1 MYKICGCQVSVYIFL
16 FCFIDGTEEQTMP
29 IDKELIKSKIHSKED
44 ISLKTIADII
54 AYKIYES
61 PENMGPE
68 ANYLAATEAVAQYIS
83 EKFKDLDSLKTHLS
97 QRDKG
102 MKSINDFADTVY
114 NYYQDKQLL
123 SFDIVKNMISKVKD
137 VNVKMI
143 TDIVA
148 YKLYQSPDDKGPEL
162 NFISAETF
170 VAQYM
175 SENFKNLREFRR
187 CLSDLGKGSYALEAF
202 ADLVY
207 KYYCQK
213 KN

>member
-1 MYKICGCQVSVYIFL
+1 MYKICNCQVSVCIFL
-16 FCFIDGTEEQTMP
+16 FCFVDETEEQKMP

-44 ISLKTIADII
+44 IALKTITDMV
-54 AYKIYES
+54 AYKIHES

-68 ANYLAATEAVAQYIS
+68 ANFLAATEAVAQYIS
-83 EKFKDLDSLKTHLS
+83 EKFQDFDSLKTHVS

-148 YKLYQSPDDKGPEL
+148 YKIYQSPDDKGPDL

-170 VAQYM
+170 VAQYL

>member
-1 MYKICGCQVSVYIFL
+1 
-16 FCFIDGTEEQTMP
+16 MP
-29 IDKELIKSKIHSKED
+29 IDKELIKTKIHSKED
-44 ISLKTIADII
+44 IALKTIADIV
-54 AYKIYES
+54 AYKISES

-68 ANYLAATEAVAQYIS
+68 PNFLAATEAVAQYIS
-83 EKFKDLDSLKTHLS
+83 ENFTDLESFNNQLT
-97 QRDKG
+97 QRGKG
-102 MKSINDFADTVY
+102 MQSINEFADTIY
-114 NYYQDKQLL
+114 NYYQDKHLL
-123 SFDIVKNMISKVKD
+123 SFEIVKNMISKVKD
-137 VNVKMI
+137 VTLKMI

-148 YKLYQSPDDKGPEL
+148 YKIYQSPDDKGPEL

-170 VAQYM
+170 VAQYL

-187 CLSDLGKGSYALEAF
+187 CLTDLGKGSYALEAF

>member
-1 MYKICGCQVSVYIFL
+1 
-16 FCFIDGTEEQTMP
+16 MP
-29 IDKELIKSKIHSKED
+29 IDKELIKSKIHSTED

-68 ANYLAATEAVAQYIS
+68 SNFFVATEAVSQYVS
-83 EKFKDLDSLKTHLS
+83 ENFKDFDSFKAHLS
-97 QRDKG
+97 QLDKG
-102 MKSINDFADTVY
+102 MKSINEFADTVY

-123 SFDIVKNMISKVKD
+123 SFEIVKNMISRA
-137 VNVKMI
+137 NEMNLKMI

-148 YKLYQSPDDKGPEL
+148 YKIYQSPDDKGPEL

-170 VAQYM
+170 VAQYL

-187 CLSDLGKGSYALEAF
+187 CLSDFGKGSYALEAF

>member
-1 MYKICGCQVSVYIFL
+1 
-16 FCFIDGTEEQTMP
+16 MP
-29 IDKELIKSKIHSKED
+29 IDKEFIKSKIHSRED

-68 ANYLAATEAVAQYIS
+68 ANFLAATEAVAQYIS
-83 EKFKDLDSLKTHLS
+83 EKFKDLDSFKTHLS
-97 QRDKG
+97 QLDKG
-102 MKSINDFADTVY
+102 MKSINEFADTVY

-123 SFDIVKNMISKVKD
+123 SFDIVKNMITTVKD
-137 VNVKMI
+137 INLKMI

-170 VAQYM
+170 VAQYL

-207 KYYCQK
+207 KYYCQR

>member
-1 MYKICGCQVSVYIFL
+1 MIL
-16 FCFIDGTEEQTMP
+16 FHCRYGGAKMP
-29 IDKELIKSKIHSKED
+29 IDKEFIKSKIHSRED
-44 ISLKTIADII
+44 ISLKTITDII
-54 AYKIYES
+54 AYKISES

-68 ANYLAATEAVAQYIS
+68 ANFLASADAVAHYTS
-83 EKFKDLDSLKTHLS
+83 ETFEDLDSLKIHLS
-97 QRDKG
+97 QMDKG
-102 MKSINDFADTVY
+102 MKSINEFADTVY

-123 SFDIVKNMISKVKD
+123 SFDIVKNMISKTKD
-137 VNVKMI
+137 VNLKMI
-143 TDIVA
+143 ADIVA

-170 VAQYM
+170 VAQYV

-207 KYYCQK
+207 KYYCQR

>member
-1 MYKICGCQVSVYIFL
+1 
-16 FCFIDGTEEQTMP
+16 MP
-29 IDKELIKSKIHSKED
+29 IDKESIKNRIHSKED
-44 ISLKTIADII
+44 ISLKTITDII

-68 ANYLAATEAVAQYIS
+68 ANFLAAAEAIAQYIS
-83 EKFKDLDSLKTHLS
+83 EKFKDLDAFKNHVS
-97 QRDKG
+97 QLDKG
-102 MKSINDFADTVY
+102 MKSINQFADTVY

-123 SFDIVKNMISKVKD
+123 SFDIVKNMISTVKN
-137 VNVKMI
+137 VNLKMI

-148 YKLYQSPDDKGPEL
+148 YKIYQSPEDKGPEL

-170 VAQYM
+170 VAQYL
-175 SENFKNLREFRR
+175 SENFKNIREFRR
-187 CLSDLGKGSYALEAF
+187 CLSDLGKGSFALEAF

>member
-1 MYKICGCQVSVYIFL
+1 M
-16 FCFIDGTEEQTMP
+16 T
-29 IDKELIKSKIHSKED
+29 IDKELIKTKIHSKED
-44 ISLKTIADII
+44 ITLKTITDIA

-68 ANYLAATEAVAQYIS
+68 SNFLVAAEAVSQYIS
-83 EKFKDLDSLKTHLS
+83 EKFSDIDSFKKQLS
-97 QRDKG
+97 EREG
-102 MKSINDFADTVY
+102 MKSIHQFADIVY
-114 NYYQDKQLL
+114 DYYQDKQLL
-123 SFDIVKNMISKVKD
+123 SFEIVKDMIVKVRD
-137 VNVKMI
+137 VNLKMI

-148 YKLYQSPDDKGPEL
+148 YRIYQSSDDKGPEL

-170 VAQYM
+170 VSQYI
-175 SENFKNLREFRR
+175 SENFKNLRELRR
-187 CLSDLGKGSYALEAF
+187 CLSDLGKGSFALETF

>member
-1 MYKICGCQVSVYIFL
+1 
-16 FCFIDGTEEQTMP
+16 MP
-29 IDKELIKSKIHSKED
+29 IDKELIKSKIHSKQD
-44 ISLKTIADII
+44 ISLKTLADII

-68 ANYLAATEAVAQYIS
+68 ANFLAAAEAVAQYIS
-83 EKFKDLDSLKTHLS
+83 EKFKDLDSFKTHVS
-97 QRDKG
+97 QLDKG

-123 SFDIVKNMISKVKD
+123 SFDIIKNMISTVKD
-137 VNVKMI
+137 VNLKMI

-170 VAQYM
+170 VAQYL
-175 SENFKNLREFRR
+175 SENFKNLRDFRK

-207 KYYCQK
+207 KHYCQREM
-213 KN
+213 